1 MGFFSFLSKNKN
13 NLSSQ
18 SLEALYCMINGA
30 IDCKKDNVIPDITDE
45 QAMKVAAE
53 IKRKI
58 NLIDFNK

>member
-1 MGFFSFLSKNKN
+1 
-13 NLSSQ
+13 
-18 SLEALYCMINGA
+18 MINAA
-30 IDCKKDNVIPDITDE
+30 IDCKEHKITPDITDE